1 VGTRG
6 DRRHAVGG
14 GNPRRCRMSTE
25 AVSWALRD
33 APDVPAQCVAVL
45 VGLAEHADKHG
56 RGAYPSAGT
65 LAGYARKSK
74 RQVHYDMEALA
85 EAKLIRFGD
94 QSLAATYPVNRRPV
108 VYDLAVERVQPRM
121 QPASPQDGLGM
132 QSTSPLGVQPAS
144 PQGAAVQSTS
154 PQDADDLQE
163 QPGMQPTALQEKEF
177 QGCNAVHPGV
187 QPIANKP
194 PTKPKSKPSSRRRN
208 LNDGRA
214 DVERLCIH
222 LADRVEAH
230 GSLRPEIG
238 KKWRDAARL
247 MLDNDK
253 RTEAQVHKAID
264 WCQDDGFWRRNVMSM
279 PKLREKYDRLR
290 LQAKEEQDQDAAS
303 GHPSANGRRQQ
314 RPPARPGDARNSWMD
329 DRR

>member
-1 VGTRG
+1 
-6 DRRHAVGG
+6 
-14 GNPRRCRMSTE
+14 MSTE

-94 QSLAATYPVNRRPV
+94 QSLAAKFPLNRRPV
-108 VYDLAVERVQPRM
+108 VYDLAVERVQVGVQSIAP
-121 QPASPQDGLGM
+121 QEPEPGVPPAS
-132 QSTSPLGVQPAS
+132 GVQPAS
-144 PQGAAVQSTS
+144 PLQSTS

-163 QPGMQPTALQEKEF
+163 QHGMQSTAPQENEF
-177 QGCNAVHPGV
+177 QGCNTAQPGV
-187 QPIANKP
+187 QSTANKP
-194 PTKPKSKPSSRRRN
+194 PTKPKSKPSSRRRD
-208 LNDGRA
+208 LNEGRQ
-214 DVERLCIH
+214 DVERLCTH
-222 LADRVEAH
+222 LADRIEAN

-247 MLDNDK
+247 MLDTEK

-264 WCQDDGFWRRNVMSM
+264 WCQDNGFWRRNVMSM
-279 PKLREKYDRLR
+279 PKLRDQYDRLR
-290 LQAKEEQDQDAAS
+290 LQAQEERDRDA
-303 GHPSANGRRQQ
+303 ANGRASPGGHLKQ
-314 RPPARPGDARNSWMD
+314 RPAGSPRDSWMD